1 MLSKNYLSEQETIEL
16 NKLVENPIC
25 LNAIT
30 KIMLSPIYDQGVL
43 KEGDIEATKNFALQ
57 KAMIALQNDPKI
69 DNATLG
75 EDIRANTQAIR
86 LVELGIKELDN
97 FKIIIT
103 KKPKKVNEAR

>member
-1 MLSKNYLSEQETIEL
+1 MLSKNYLSERETIEL
-16 NKLVENPIC
+16 TKLVENPVC
-25 LNAIT
+25 LEAMK
-30 KIMLSPIYDQGVL
+30 KILLAPIYDQGVL
-43 KEGDIEATKNFALQ
+43 KGSDAEPTKNFALQ
-57 KAMIALQNDPKI
+57 KAMTALQNDPKI

-103 KKPKKVNEAR
+103 KKPKKVNENR